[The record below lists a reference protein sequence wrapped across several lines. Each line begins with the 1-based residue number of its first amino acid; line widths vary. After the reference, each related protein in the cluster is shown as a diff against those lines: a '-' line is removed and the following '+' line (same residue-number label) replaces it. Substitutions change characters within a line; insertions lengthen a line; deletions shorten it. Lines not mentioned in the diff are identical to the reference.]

1 MDKVVYREGS
11 RRPIKDIAGQ
21 RFGKLTVLG
30 LGKIPDHDRYNRV
43 WWECRCDCGKT
54 KTVLSNDLKLGKV
67 KSCGCMRGQRR
78 EYHREP
84 APVSRIIIDRT
95 HFDDDWMFQEQG
107 GKTLVKAFRTKE
119 GDWI

>member
-11 RRPIKDIAGQ
+11 KRPIKDMAGQ

-30 LGKIPDHDRYNRV
+30 LGKVPDHDRYHRV
-43 WWECRCDCGKT
+43 WWECLCDCGKK

-67 KSCGCMRGQRR
+67 KSCGCLSGRIPCERRR
-78 EYHREP
+78 EIPKKME
-84 APVSRIIIDRT
+84 VDKS
-95 HFDDDWMFQEQG
+95 HFDDDWMFIAQG
-107 GKTLVKAFRTKE
+107 ERNITRPIRTIN